1 MPNRDDRFRWKRELK
16 RWLRPAQLAAFLALL
31 IAIVLAVFPAVSL
44 VVGAIF
50 GDAFGAGVSRSA
62 NASMIAAPDAPSGAF
77 ALLVRSMGWALAASC
92 TATSLVWGAARI
104 ARRER
109 DSAPRTI
116 AMASIFVPLILPPW
130 LLFAAMWLSVGP
142 GTWIGDLA
150 ERMDEVPLVRMSALF
165 VATTVWAMAPA
176 FGALLLLGS
185 QRQARSDALLALDGA
200 GTWTRIRAAL
210 ARDAR
215 GIAAA
220 IVLPTVFLLSETT
233 VYDLALVPTYG
244 FEVRAREALGARPS
258 ELLLV
263 AWPVMLAAL
272 ACVVF
277 ALRLVATDRARALR
291 ERDAAQRA
299 EFSRVG
305 TALLAAAA
313 LPALFLTALFVAA
326 LRTTPRPGDFL
337 RLHGTSAGAS
347 LTTAAIAALIVA
359 LFAVALRLA
368 LDSRRSEP
376 TRRLFRL
383 ALVAAGSTCF
393 IALVPGTV
401 LAAALESAYNHA
413 FTAWIYDGP
422 AILVFVL
429 AARASIVAVLIAFAS
444 HLCEPESAGRLR
456 ALDGDGV
463 RGVWR
468 THRHALAAIAGTA
481 FIVGFGWSLG
491 ELTASGR
498 LAPPGMPWLAT
509 DMLNAIHYQR
519 PETVLLGAI
528 ALVGVAWFGAFLV
541 TRAVRAITVRN
552 LTRGASIWVFVLLTA
567 GVALPACSERDGT
580 GTLPATNLAGEPD
593 PPGFDR
599 DAPVVRRPLEV
610 IRALEGVGRGKGQ
623 FNGPRALATDVVTGD
638 IYVIDKDARV
648 QRFARD
654 GTHICEWR
662 MPKKDRGKPVGATV
676 APDGSLVVA
685 DTHEHRIVA
694 YSPEGEIRWMLGE
707 YGREHGQFIYPT
719 DIVFA
724 PDGRMFI
731 AEYGGNDRIQVFDR
745 DRRFLYAFGTSG
757 SGPVEFLRPQAMAL
771 DAERDELYIVDAGN
785 HRVQVVTTDGEFRR
799 EIGGT
804 GREAGKLAYPFGI
817 VLLIDGVPVT
827 SQTVTSQTL
836 AAAAE
841 TSAAEVRAAGVT
853 ESAAA
858 NSAVA
863 SSAEDE
869 HPREIVVVEH
879 SNHRVQRL
887 DARTGEVRGVAGGIG
902 RESGRL
908 KYPWALDA
916 IGVGPDGRALLALCD
931 QGNSRI
937 VVFPLP

>member
-1 MPNRDDRFRWKRELK
+1 MPNRDDRSRWKRQLK

-31 IAIVLAVFPAVSL
+31 IAVVLAVLPAVSL
-44 VVGAIF
+44 VVGMIF
-50 GDAFGAGVSRSA
+50 GDALGGGASRSA
-62 NASMIAAPDAPSGAF
+62 NTSMIAAPDAPSGAF
-77 ALLVRSMGWALAASC
+77 ALLLRSMGWALAASC

-150 ERMDEVPLVRMSALF
+150 ERMDEVPLVRMFALF
-165 VATTVWAMAPA
+165 AATTVWAMAPA

-200 GTWTRIRAAL
+200 GNFTRLRAAL

-220 IVLPTVFLLSETT
+220 IALPTVFLLSETT

-258 ELLLV
+258 ELLFV
-263 AWPVMLAAL
+263 AWPVMLAAF

-277 ALRLVATDRARALR
+277 ALRLVAIDRARALR
-291 ERDAAQRA
+291 DRGSAQRA

-347 LTTAAIAALIVA
+347 LTTAAMAALIVA
-359 LFAVALRLA
+359 LFAVVLRLA

-376 TRRLFRL
+376 TRRLYRL
-383 ALVAAGSTCF
+383 ALIAAGSTCF
-393 IALVPGTV
+393 AALVPGTV

-468 THRHALAAIAGTA
+468 THRHALAAIAGAA
-481 FIVGFGWSLG
+481 FVVGFGWSLG

-552 LTRGASIWVFVLLTA
+552 LTRGASIWVLVLLTA

-610 IRALEGVGRGKGQ
+610 TRALEGVGRGKGQ

-827 SQTVTSQTL
+827 SQTL

-853 ESAAA
+853 EAAAA

-916 IGVGPDGRALLALCD
+916 MGVGPDGRALLALCD

-937 VVFPLP
+937 VVFSVVFPLP

>member
-1 MPNRDDRFRWKRELK
+1 MPSRGAQTRSQRLMK
-16 RWLRPAQLAAFLALL
+16 RWLRPRRLAAFLATL
-31 IAIVLAVFPAVSL
+31 IAVVLAVFPAVSL
-44 VVGAIF
+44 GIDALF
-50 GDAFGAGVSRSA
+50 GDAFGAGASRSA
-62 NASMIAAPDAPSGAF
+62 NTSMIAAPDAPSGAF
-77 ALLVRSMGWALAASC
+77 ALLLRSMGWALAASC

-142 GTWIGDLA
+142 GTWIGDFA

-220 IVLPTVFLLSETT
+220 IALPTVFLLSETT

-291 ERDAAQRA
+291 DRGTVQRA
-299 EFSRVG
+299 QYSRVG

-313 LPALFLTALFVAA
+313 LPALFLTTLFVAA

-347 LTTAAIAALIVA
+347 LTTAAIAAVIVA

-376 TRRLFRL
+376 TRRLYRL
-383 ALVAAGSTCF
+383 ALIAAGSTCF
-393 IALVPGTV
+393 AALVPGTV

-463 RGVWR
+463 RAVWR
-468 THRHALAAIAGTA
+468 THRHELAALAGAA
-481 FIVGFGWSLG
+481 FVVGFGWSLG

-552 LTRGASIWVFVLLTA
+552 LSRGASIWVLVLLTA

-580 GTLPATNLAGEPD
+580 RTLPATNLAGEPD

-610 IRALEGVGRGKGQ
+610 TRALEGVGRGKGQ

-827 SQTVTSQTL
+827 SQTL

-853 ESAAA
+853 EAAAA

-916 IGVGPDGRALLALCD
+916 MGVGPDGRALLALCD

-937 VVFPLP
+937 VVFSVVFPLP

>member
-1 MPNRDDRFRWKRELK
+1 LK

-31 IAIVLAVFPAVSL
+31 IAVVLAVLPAVSL
-44 VVGAIF
+44 VVGMIF
-50 GDAFGAGVSRSA
+50 GDALGGGASRSA
-62 NASMIAAPDAPSGAF
+62 NTSMIAAPDAPSGAF

-92 TATSLVWGAARI
+92 IATSVVWGAARV

-150 ERMDEVPLVRMSALF
+150 ERMDEVPLVRMFALF
-165 VATTVWAMAPA
+165 AATTVWAMAPA

-220 IVLPTVFLLSETT
+220 IALPTVFLLSETT

-291 ERDAAQRA
+291 DRGTGQRA
-299 EFSRVG
+299 QFSRVG
-305 TALLAAAA
+305 TTLLVAAA
-313 LPALFLTALFVAA
+313 LPALFLTTLFVAA

-337 RLHGTSAGAS
+337 RLHGASAGAS
-347 LTTAAIAALIVA
+347 LTTAAIAAVIVA

-376 TRRLFRL
+376 TRRLYRL
-383 ALVAAGSTCF
+383 ALIAAGSTCF
-393 IALVPGTV
+393 AALVPGTV

-468 THRHALAAIAGTA
+468 THRHALAAIAGAA
-481 FIVGFGWSLG
+481 FVVGFGWSLG

-509 DMLNAIHYQR
+509 DILNAIHYQR

-552 LTRGASIWVFVLLTA
+552 LTRGASIWVFVLLAA

-580 GTLPATNLAGEPD
+580 GTLPPTNLAGEPD

-599 DAPVVRRPLEV
+599 DAPIVRRPLEV
-610 IRALEGVGRGKGQ
+610 TRALEGVGRGKGQ
-623 FNGPRALATDVVTGD
+623 FNGPRVLATDVVTGD

-827 SQTVTSQTL
+827 SQTL

-853 ESAAA
+853 EAAAA

-916 IGVGPDGRALLALCD
+916 MGVGPDGRALLALCD

-937 VVFPLP
+937 VVFSVVFPLP